1 MSTRSPSEVIM
12 LNTRHRRSVV
22 ASTAAAAIVAG
33 MILAAQPGHAGNDAF
48 ATFVDSGEIVSGTP
62 ILALD
67 IPPGRYAILAK
78 INIDND
84 DGALM
89 KQLLTVTCTLA
100 PAQVIDTNVVRFHP
114 SAVTASQA
122 SDNFSMPFQLVTDL
136 GSNTRI
142 ILVCRFAPE
151 LSRKVSFRSAK
162 MTALRLDG
170 SICERPSPARCREA
184 GTAVSAAFKQSGSIT
199 SSAPIVQL
207 SVPDGKYAI
216 FAKINIDQDDADD
229 PVRLT
234 CTLQAAKD
242 AVDRN
247 VVGLQW
253 SGPKQLDNAA
263 IPFQLVREFRSAIRR
278 DDPQLHDITLSCSIT
293 AGKSSLL
300 SFRFAKVMA
309 VKLDGV
315 LCEKASGETCP

>member
-1 MSTRSPSEVIM
+1 M
-12 LNTRHRRSVV
+12 NNRRQRYVV
-22 ASTAAAAIVAG
+22 VSKAAAAIVAG
-33 MILAAQPGHAGNDAF
+33 MIFTAQPSHAANDAF
-48 ATFVDSGEIVSGTP
+48 TTFVDSGEIVSGMP

-84 DGALM
+84 DGALHQ
-89 KQLLTVTCTLA
+89 QLLTVTCTLA
-100 PAQVIDTNVVRFHP
+100 PAKAVDTNVVRFHP
-114 SAVTASQA
+114 SAITASQA
-122 SDNFSMPFQLVTDL
+122 SDNFSMPFQVVTDI

-142 ILVCRFAPE
+142 ILVCRFPSE
-151 LSRKVSFRSAK
+151 LSRKLSFRSAK
-162 MTALRLDG
+162 MTALRLAG
-170 SICERPSPARCREA
+170 PVCERPSPARCRET
-184 GTAVSAAFKQSGSIT
+184 GTAVSATFKQSGSIP
-199 SSAPIVQL
+199 SSAPIVTL

-216 FAKINIDQDDADD
+216 FAKINVDQDDADD

-242 AVDRN
+242 AVDRS
-247 VVGLQW
+247 VIGLQW

-263 IPFQLVREFRSAIRR
+263 IPFQLVREFRSATSRR
-278 DDPQLHDITLSCSIT
+278 DPPLHDITLSCRIT

-309 VKLDGV
+309 IRLDGI
-315 LCEKASGETCP
+315 LCQKASGETCP